1 MKRYRWVVLA
11 LMVAL
16 TFINYIDRAALSIV
30 APYIMKDFGLSPAE
44 MGVLF
49 SAFFMSYALFC
60 FVGGYVSDF
69 WGPKKTI
76 TIALLLWSVFAAAP
90 AVAWSF
96 VSLFVVRVI
105 FGAGEG
111 PVSSVTNKMINN
123 WFPATERAKAKGITD
138 TGMSLGA
145 ALAGPIVGLVA
156 VEFGWRISFVTLMVL
171 GLIWVVFWQKMVT
184 DSPKDHPK
192 VSPEELN
199 EIESGKLTAA
209 SPTGEKVPLAYY
221 IKQPIILA
229 TVVAFFA
236 TNYATYFFL
245 TWFPSYLV
253 MAHNLSI
260 KNMAIVSVIP
270 WLFGA
275 LGYSSGGFLSDYLV
289 KRLGDLVKARKLVI
303 SICLAG
309 AAVSIGMCGLVTTTT
324 SAVLLMSF
332 GIFFAYLATP
342 SYWAIIQD
350 SVAGNSVGRVGGFV
364 HFLSNTAGIF
374 APSITGFTVQA
385 SGSFVG
391 AFFLTGGLAITGAI
405 LVALFA
411 RPIPQFSAG
420 RSQAQG

>member
-1 MKRYRWVVLA
+1 MTRYRWVVLA

-30 APYIMKDFGLSPAE
+30 APYVMKDFNLSPAD
-44 MGVLF
+44 MGLLF
-49 SAFFMSYALFC
+49 SAFFISYAIFC

-76 TIALLLWSVFAAAP
+76 FIAIVLWSLFAAAP
-90 AVAWSF
+90 AIAWSF
-96 VSLFVVRVI
+96 ASLFIFRII

-156 VEFGWRISFVTLMVL
+156 VEFGWRISFITLMLL
-171 GLIWVVFWQKMVT
+171 GFIWVVFWQKMVT
-184 DSPKDHPK
+184 DFPKDHPK
-192 VSPEELN
+192 VTSEELK
-199 EIESGKLTAA
+199 EIEAGRVTASETSEKL
-209 SPTGEKVPLAYY
+209 PLGYY
-221 IKQPIILA
+221 IRQPIILA

-253 MAHNLSI
+253 MAHNLTV

-275 LGYSSGGFLSDYLV
+275 IGYSMGGFLSDFLV
-289 KRLGDLVKARKLVI
+289 KKLGNLVLARKLVI

-309 AAVSIGMCGLVTTTT
+309 AAISIGLCGTVKTAEA
-324 SAVLLMSF
+324 AVALMSF

-342 SYWAIIQD
+342 SYWAIIGD
-350 SVAGNSVGRVGGFV
+350 SVKSHSVGRVGGFV

-385 SGSFVG
+385 SGSFVS
-391 AFFLTGGLAITGAI
+391 AFFLTGGLAITGSI

-411 RPIPQFSAG
+411 RPIRDTVTNSVKG
-420 RSQAQG
+420 